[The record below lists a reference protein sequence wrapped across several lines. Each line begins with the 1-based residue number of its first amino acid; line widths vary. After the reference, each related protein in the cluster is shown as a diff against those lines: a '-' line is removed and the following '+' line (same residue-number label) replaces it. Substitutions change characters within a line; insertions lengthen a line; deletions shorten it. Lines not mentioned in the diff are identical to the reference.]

1 MSEPGGPIEIGPVI
15 ITDTNNPPP
24 VILPPPPVGVP
35 GGLGDRPPVW
45 DANIPTSAQ
54 VEDFFNK
61 KDIFALNKI
70 QAVVLTVAAGQK
82 NVEASYVAHLPNVPS
97 EVDYEINSSVGTEV
111 LSPLEKAIKEKAVV
125 DQLITLKQSELG
137 VSTVT
142 ANSYFGRNPLDK
154 DADLNGVDFLI
165 RFQDRKNP
173 LSPLA
178 LYNEFISSV
187 SAAYTSKILTEKIR
201 LLTEKS
207 TALTSSIATEQ
218 AAEDARLAA
227 EAEAKRIADEAAT
240 AEAARVAAEAEAKR
254 VADEAAAA
262 EAARVAAEAEAEA
275 EAQRVAAEA
284 AEQAR
289 LAAEA
294 EAARVAAEA
303 AEQARL
309 AAEAEAKRIADEA
322 AAAEAARLAVEAEA
336 KRVADEAAAVEAA
349 RIAAEA
355 EAKRIADEAAAAEAA
370 RVAAEAAALKAA
382 LTYRLPAAGATQL
395 STAAGP
401 IAITSGSGITLDA
414 LIQAIKAV
422 LGTIVSVPTA
432 VGIGLLSY
440 SSSLG
445 NGELPATML
454 NLPAKGLAP
463 DLPDNLLDLAAAGG
477 TVNVPYR
484 IYGDQSKYSVVAT
497 QATGGLAAT
506 VPVRALVLDPV
517 ANAYTFTTTDTP
529 PITLTF
535 PIAVPGNS
543 TTATPAQPVETPVYT
558 GITLT
563 PIEVKAEPFPAA
575 SQLNIRDGI
584 YVYPSDSGLPPI
596 YAVFSSPYEGATT
609 KGEHSGR
616 MYNPDKAGGPTQD
629 LDWTTASVTQEGI
642 DLVKLHT
649 GRFDPSDANVVMI
662 DRLEKIL
669 TGELAITDVDK
680 RFYTHEI
687 RELERYRALGVADGV
702 EPKDGGAIWNNTHA
716 ATLEDY
722 KLKDGSDVFY
732 TPEAIAAYNKQTYG
746 E

>member
-1 MSEPGGPIEIGPVI
+1 MSDGPMEIGPVWI
-15 ITDTNNPPP
+15 GPEPDFEVGGVGGSTNYNAPPEGMADHLSAVMAVTDYTEQ
-24 VILPPPPVGVP
+24 VIKLREEEIKKRNEE
-35 GGLGDRPPVW
+35 DI
-45 DANIPTSAQ
+45 ANIDS
-54 VEDFFNK
+54 
-61 KDIFALNKI
+61 KI
-70 QAVVLTVAAGQK
+70 DQGIKGSGGSNAPMNSET
-82 NVEASYVAHLPNVPS
+82 PS
-97 EVDYEINSSVGTEV
+97 ETI
-111 LSPLEKAIKEKAVV
+111 
-125 DQLITLKQSELG
+125 LKELG
-137 VSTVT
+137 IVSRMRIEAQGL
-142 ANSYFGRNPLDK
+142 ANNRLQEAQSFFVGIPMK
-154 DADLNGVDFLI
+154 DSGYELVDFYPNNLAG
-165 RFQDRKNP
+165 P
-173 LSPLA
+173 SPD
-178 LYNEFISSV
+178 Y
-187 SAAYTSKILTEKIR
+187 K
-201 LLTEKS
+201 LLTDWATAYYSYKVSQVYLEMANRLKAKED
-207 TALTSSIATEQ
+207 ALTAI
-218 AAEDARLAA
+218 AAEQSRIAA
-227 EAEAKRIADEAAT
+227 EAEA
-240 AEAARVAAEAEAKR
+240 
-254 VADEAAAA
+254 
-262 EAARVAAEAEAEA
+262 
-275 EAQRVAAEA
+275 Q
-284 AEQAR
+284 
-289 LAAEA
+289 
-294 EAARVAAEA
+294 RVAAEA

-322 AAAEAARLAVEAEA
+322 AAAEAARLAAEAEA
-336 KRVADEAAAVEAA
+336 KRVADEAAAAEAA

-382 LTYRLPAAGATQL
+382 HTFRLPAAGATQL
-395 STAAGP
+395 STAAGS
-401 IAITSGSGITLDA
+401 IAVTAGSGVTLEA
-414 LIQAIKAV
+414 AIQAAKVA
-422 LGTIVSVPTA
+422 LGTVVSAAMA
-432 VGIGLLSY
+432 VGIGALVY
-440 SSSLG
+440 SPSLG

-454 NLPAKGLAP
+454 NTPAKDLAP
-463 DLPDNLLDLAAAGG
+463 NLPENLAEIAAAVG
-477 TVNVPYR
+477 TIDVPYR

-596 YAVFSSPYEGATT
+596 YAVFNSPYEGATT

-649 GRFDPSDANVVMI
+649 SRFAPSDANAVMI

-669 TGELAITDVDK
+669 SGELAITDVDK
-680 RFYTHEI
+680 RFYTHET

-702 EPKDGGAIWNNTHA
+702 EPKDDGVTWNNTHT

-722 KLKDGSDVFY
+722 KLKDGSDIFY
-732 TPEAIAAYNKQTYG
+732 TPEAIVAYNKQTYG

>member
-1 MSEPGGPIEIGPVI
+1 MANGDTIYLPEIEINAINKYEPQTFGGGGGDSDFSFSPAGQLNIATIINTYPPIIAQNVNDQEASFATNLQSMPDSIAQSITAIEQNEGSPASEVEKIEQHIRSVDTLIAQKVQAAAAQKVI
-15 ITDTNNPPP
+15 ADKYYY
-24 VILPPPPVGVP
+24 G
-35 GGLGDRPPVW
+35 
-45 DANIPTSAQ
+45 
-54 VEDFFNK
+54 DFFRFPTMHFIKSAISGGRTNYPPEQNYREWY
-61 KDIFALNKI
+61 ASL
-70 QAVVLTVAAGQK
+70 
-82 NVEASYVAHLPNVPS
+82 EASYAAKYSNR
-97 EVDYEINSSVGTEV
+97 EIDYLN
-111 LSPLEKAIKEKAVV
+111 A
-125 DQLITLKQSELG
+125 LKQNLQAQ
-137 VSTVT
+137 
-142 ANSYFGRNPLDK
+142 ANQAR
-154 DADLNGVDFLI
+154 AD
-165 RFQDRKNP
+165 
-173 LSPLA
+173 
-178 LYNEFISSV
+178 
-187 SAAYTSKILTEKIR
+187 
-201 LLTEKS
+201 
-207 TALTSSIATEQ
+207 
-218 AAEDARLAA
+218 
-227 EAEAKRIADEAAT
+227 AEAKRIADEAAA

-262 EAARVAAEAEAEA
+262 EAARVAAEA

-309 AAEAEAKRIADEA
+309 AAEVEAKRIADEA
-322 AAAEAARLAVEAEA
+322 A
-336 KRVADEAAAVEAA
+336 
-349 RIAAEA
+349 AAEA

-382 LTYRLPAAGATQL
+382 HTYRLPAAGATQL
-395 STAAGP
+395 STAAGSV
-401 IAITSGSGITLDA
+401 AITTGSGIA
-414 LIQAIKAV
+414 LEAAIQAAKVV
-422 LGTIVSVPTA
+422 LGTVVSTATA
-432 VGIGLLSY
+432 VGIWALTY
-440 SSSLG
+440 SESLG

-454 NLPAKGLAP
+454 DLPAKDLAPNLPA
-463 DLPDNLLDLAAAGG
+463 NMLDVAAAGG
-477 TVNVPYR
+477 TVDLPYR

-497 QATGGLAAT
+497 QVTGGLAPT

-517 ANAYTFTTTDTP
+517 ANAYTFTTTDSP

-543 TTATPAQPVETPVYT
+543 STATPAQPVEPPVYT

-563 PIEVKAEPFPAA
+563 PIEVKAEPFPVVA
-575 SQLNIRDGI
+575 QLDIRDAI
-584 YVYPSDSGLPPI
+584 YVYPADSGLPPI

-669 TGELAITDVDK
+669 SGQIPITDVDK

-732 TPEAIAAYNKQTYG
+732 TPEAITAYNKQTYG